1 LWRRRMMWFNRL
13 VAQTLPVVPKS
24 IVRRVS
30 ARYIAGETL
39 DDAVRTV
46 RGLNRAGMM
55 ATLDV
60 LGEFVSTEADARRA
74 AEEYLEALRVIDRQ
88 KLDTNVSIKL
98 TQMGLK
104 IDLDLC
110 FEITDE
116 VVVEAE
122 RLGNYVRIDMEDSSC
137 TDDTLEVYRQL
148 VAKHPRTVGCAIQSY
163 LKRSA
168 DDIRKLNEANA
179 NVRLCKGI
187 YIEPPHL
194 AFRTPAEVN
203 ASYVSLLGDLLR
215 EGSYAGIATH
225 DVELVEAAYG
235 LIEGQGLD
243 REAYEFQMLLGVQE
257 ALRQSILER
266 GHRLRVYV
274 PFGSHWYAY
283 SLRRLK
289 ENPQIAGHV
298 LRGFLNGKS

>member
-1 LWRRRMMWFNRL
+1 MIWFNRL

-24 IVRRVS
+24 IVRKVS

-74 AEEYLEALRVIDRQ
+74 GEEYIEALRVIDGQ
-88 KLDTNVSIKL
+88 KLDTNVSMKL

-104 IDLDLC
+104 IDVDLC
-110 FEITDE
+110 FEITRE

-122 RLGNYVRIDMEDSSC
+122 RLGNFVRIDMEDSSC

-148 VAKHPRTVGCAIQSY
+148 VALHPRTVGCAVQSY
-163 LKRSA
+163 LKRTA
-168 DDIRKLNEANA
+168 DDVGKLSDARA

-194 AFRTPAEVN
+194 AFKDPAEVN
-203 ASYVSLLGDLLR
+203 ASYMQLLGDLLR
-215 EGSYAGIATH
+215 GGSYAGIATH
-225 DVELVEAAYG
+225 DEELVKAAYE
-235 LIEGQGLD
+235 LIEELGL
-243 REAYEFQMLLGVQE
+243 EVGAYEFQMLLGVQE
-257 ALRQSILER
+257 TLRRSILDR

-298 LRGFLNGKS
+298 IKGFLNGKS

>member
-1 LWRRRMMWFNRL
+1 MIWFNRL

-39 DDAVRTV
+39 EDAVRTV
-46 RGLNRAGMM
+46 RGLNRAGMT

-60 LGEFVSTEADARRA
+60 LGEFVNAELDARRA
-74 AEEYLEALRVIDRQ
+74 AEEYIEALRVIDRQ
-88 KLDTNVSIKL
+88 KLDSNVSMKL

-110 FEITDE
+110 FEITRE

-122 RLGNYVRIDMEDSSC
+122 RLGNFVRIDMEDTSC

-148 VAKHPRTVGCAIQSY
+148 VALHPETVGCVIQSY
-163 LKRSA
+163 LKRSS
-168 DDIRKLNEANA
+168 DDIRKLAGA
-179 NVRLCKGI
+179 KASVRLCKGI

-194 AFRTPAEVN
+194 AFKTRGEVN
-203 ASYVSLLGDLLR
+203 ASFVSLLDDLLR
-215 EGSYAGIATH
+215 GGCQTGIATH
-225 DVELVEAAYG
+225 DEDLVEAAYR
-235 LIEGQGLD
+235 LIEEHGPDEG
-243 REAYEFQMLLGVQE
+243 EYEFQMLLGVRE
-257 ALRQSILER
+257 PLRRSILER

-289 ENPQIAGHV
+289 ENPQIVGHV
-298 LRGFLNGKS
+298 IRGLLNGKS